1 MTKCKNMLQYIGVK
15 FKYSSIAQLVE
26 HAAVNRRVVGSSP
39 TGGAIKKSHPQ
50 GCLFLICCL
59 IRANQR
65 ACEPYADAGN
75 RATTAACGGNREC
88 GGLCRN
94 TAKQTVKDG
103 AGEVMLQT
111 DVGSSPTGGARKNDL
126 FRQVV
131 LSMKC
136 SLRNM
141 KCASH
146 MKSLC

>member
-1 MTKCKNMLQYIGVK
+1 MTKCKNLLQYIGVK

-26 HAAVNRRVVGSSP
+26 HAAVNLRVVGSSP
-39 TGGAIKKSHPQ
+39 TGGANTKGTQK
-50 GCLFLICCL
+50 GAFLL
-59 IRANQR
+59 YSLNELNQR
-65 ACEPYADAGN
+65 ACEPLADAGN